1 MNKVSNVF
9 IYKKGDGSYDKGDD
23 RSRQTAETLVQ
34 KLNAA
39 GISVSAEYNPSV
51 DMIICVGGDG
61 TFLHMLMD
69 CGYPTVPVA
78 GVNTGHLGFFQEFM
92 PEDLD
97 QLVEICLTGEC
108 SIQKNR
114 LLSATVWSDSPVPQ
128 NYLALNDFV
137 IRSGS
142 CSTIHLNLTIG
153 SSFIE
158 RFSGDGILIS
168 TPAGSTAYNY
178 SLGGSIVDPRVNM
191 IQVTPMAPMNSKAF
205 RSFTSSVLLP
215 PDMEVNIYPDEDY
228 KDNVLLAIDGVE
240 YRFAQM
246 ENVVVRYSPIE
257 ISLVRLANYDFWGK
271 VKSKFL

>member
-1 MNKVSNVF
+1 MNKANNVF
-9 IYKKGDGSYDKGDD
+9 IYEKGDE
-23 RSRQTAETLVQ
+23 RSRQTAALLVE
-34 KLNAA
+34 KLAKA
-39 GISVSAEYNPSV
+39 GIGVASEYGPSV

-61 TFLHMLMD
+61 TFLHMLMS
-69 CGYPTVPVA
+69 CGYPQVPVA

-97 QLVEICLTGEC
+97 ELVDVCLTGEC

-114 LLSATVWSDSPVPQ
+114 LLSATVWSDGPVPQ
-128 NYLALNDFV
+128 NYFALNDFV
-137 IRSGS
+137 IRRGNS
-142 CSTIHLNLTIG
+142 STVHLNLTIG

-168 TPAGSTAYNY
+168 TAAGSTAYNY

-191 IQVTPMAPMNSKAF
+191 IQVTPMAPMNSRAF

-228 KDNVLLAIDGVE
+228 KSNVLLMIDGVE
-240 YRFAQM
+240 YRFDQL

-257 ISLVRLANYDFWGK
+257 ISLVRLAGYDFWGK

>member
-1 MNKVSNVF
+1 MKKANK
-9 IYKKGDGSYDKGDD
+9 IYIFTKGDE
-23 RSRQTAETLVQ
+23 RSEQTALLLIA
-34 KLNAA
+34 KLEGA
-39 GISVSAEYNPSV
+39 GLIVLPEYSDEA

-61 TFLHMLMD
+61 TFLRMLVN
-69 CGYPTVPVA
+69 CGYPQVPVA

-97 QLVEICLTGEC
+97 ELVRVCLTGDC

-114 LLSATVWSDSPVPQ
+114 LLEVTVWADGPVPQ
-128 NYLALNDFV
+128 KYYALNDFV

-142 CSTIHLNLTIG
+142 GSTVHLNLTIG
-153 SSFIE
+153 NSFIE

-191 IQVTPMAPMNSKAF
+191 IQLTPMAPMNSKAF

-215 PDMEVNIYPDEDY
+215 PDMEVNLFPDDDY
-228 KDNVLLAIDGVE
+228 RSNILLMIDGVL
-240 YRFAQM
+240 YRFDQL
-246 ENVVVRYSPIE
+246 ENVIVHYSPIE

>member
-1 MNKVSNVF
+1 MKKASK
-9 IYKKGDGSYDKGDD
+9 IYIYTKGDERSEYTGSLL
-23 RSRQTAETLVQ
+23 TA
-34 KLNAA
+34 KLEGA
-39 GISVSAEYNPSV
+39 GLCVLPEFSDEA

-61 TFLHMLMD
+61 TFLRMLVN
-69 CGYPTVPVA
+69 CGYPQIPVA

-97 QLVEICLTGEC
+97 QLVNVCLTGEC

-114 LLSATVWSDSPVPQ
+114 LLEAFVMADEPEPLKF
-128 NYLALNDFV
+128 YALNEFV
-137 IRSGS
+137 IRSSRGS
-142 CSTIHLNLTIG
+142 TVHLNLSIG

-191 IQVTPMAPMNSKAF
+191 IQVTPMAPMNSRAF

-215 PDMEVNIYPDEDY
+215 PDMEVRLFPDDDY
-228 KDNVLLAIDGVE
+228 RDSILLLIDGVE
-240 YRFAQM
+240 YRFEKL
-246 ENVVVRYSPIE
+246 ENVSVRYSPVE